1 MQKKILIQNWVWVF
15 VLALYFG
22 TADAQILDLR
32 KAEMIASDGIGEP
45 VRSTAIK
52 TLQEEVAKRT
62 SVQLAEQNRWG
73 KNPVI
78 VLAKA
83 TDEQVYGVN
92 VPRRNGNNLPETQP
106 EGFRIVAEKLN
117 GRDVLWLIGADERG
131 VIFAIGEFLRQGDL
145 SKNVIN
151 FDKKYE
157 IATAPAYP
165 MRGHQLGFRHTANS
179 WDAWT
184 VEEFDQHIR
193 ELALFGTNSIENTPF
208 HDGGQS
214 PVMVVER
221 SVMNIK
227 MSEICDNYG
236 LEYWVWVP
244 SAADLSNED
253 ELEAE
258 VKMQIDAYKDYPR
271 LDGVFFPGGDPG
283 KNHPRDV
290 MAFLKRLAEE
300 LAPIHPEAEIWISL
314 QNFSEARVDYFYEYL
329 EEHDPDWLT
338 GVATGPSSPGLA
350 ETRFRLPEKYK
361 HRDYPDITHTVRC
374 QYPTL
379 NWDQAFALTEGR
391 EVSNPEPY
399 YYAGIFRRFA
409 PFTDGFITYSDGV
422 HDDVNKILWSQL
434 GWNPD
439 KDVNTILEE
448 YGRLFFGPKLAE
460 DTRIGILGLEANW
473 DGPVEQNGGIESTF
487 QMWSRLEAENPQLKD
502 NWRWQMLLMR
512 AYYDTYTARRKV
524 YEKSL
529 ETEAMKVLAQ
539 ANTLGVNRAMDEALE
554 IVNKGDTERHDP
566 VMRQTIVDYLEALH
580 ESIGLQTSVEKHHA
594 KNPERGAVLDFLD
607 YPLNNRWWLSDQFD
621 EIRQLGSE
629 EEKLERLHT
638 IATWE
643 NPGQGSYYDNVSDV
657 SQSPRVLTSS
667 YDATDVAW
675 WDDGMSRE
683 RLSTQLFQNFPVIL
697 YEDLDPNGKYVIR
710 LAGEGDAL
718 IRING
723 ERVKPSLYEKGLGE
737 FKEFHVPRKLLVS
750 GEIEITFDEP
760 EESHLNWRRRSK
772 VSDIWLLKQD

>member
-1 MQKKILIQNWVWVF
+1 MQKKFLIQNMVWILILTV
-15 VLALYFG
+15 YFG
-22 TADAQILDLR
+22 TAHAQILDFG
-32 KAEMIASDGIGEP
+32 KAGVMTSSGIKEP
-45 VRSTAIK
+45 VRSTAMK
-52 TLQEEVAKRT
+52 TLQEEVEKRT
-62 SVQLAEQNRWG
+62 SVRLAAQSKWR
-73 KNPVI
+73 KTPMI

-83 TDEQVYGVN
+83 DDPQVEGITVPKGEGTD
-92 VPRRNGNNLPETQP
+92 LPETKP
-106 EGFRIVAEKLN
+106 EGFRIVAEKVN
-117 GRDVLWLIGADERG
+117 GQDVLWLIGADERG
-131 VIFAIGEFLRQGDL
+131 VIFAIGEFLRRGHL
-145 SKNVIN
+145 SHQKIQ
-151 FDKKYE
+151 FDKKNE
-157 IATAPAYP
+157 IATSPAYP

-244 SAADLSNED
+244 SAEDLSD
-253 ELEAE
+253 EKALEAE
-258 VKMQIDAYKDYPR
+258 VKMHIENYKDYPR

-290 MAFLKRLAEE
+290 MAFLKRIAEE
-300 LAPIHPEAEIWISL
+300 LEKIHPEAGVWISL
-314 QNFSEARVDYFYEYL
+314 QNFSEEKVDYFYEYL
-329 EEHDPDWLT
+329 EKHDPDWLA

-350 ETRFRLPEKYK
+350 ETRYRLPEKYG

-399 YYAGIFRRFA
+399 YYAEIFRRFA

-422 HDDVNKILWSQL
+422 HDDVNKIVWSQL

-439 KDVNTILEE
+439 KKVNTILEE
-448 YGRLFFGPKLAE
+448 YGRLFFGPSLAE
-460 DTRIGILGLEANW
+460 ETRNGILGLESNW
-473 DGPVEQNGGIESTF
+473 DGPTEQNGGIESTF
-487 QMWSRLEAENPQLKD
+487 QMWNRLEKEHPELKN

-512 AYYDTYTARRKV
+512 AYYDTYTARRKA
-524 YEKSL
+524 YEKGL
-529 ETEAMKVLAQ
+529 EEEAMQVLAK
-539 ANTLGVNRAMDEALE
+539 APEMGAARAMDEALK
-554 IVNKGDTERHDP
+554 IVNKGDTELQEP
-566 VMRQTIVDYLEALH
+566 GMRQTIVDYLEALNQ
-580 ESIGLQTSVEKHHA
+580 SIGLQTSVEKHHA

-621 EIRQLGSE
+621 EIRKLNSE
-629 EEKLERLHT
+629 NEKLERLHT
-638 IATWE
+638 ISTWE
-643 NPGQGSYYDNVSDV
+643 NPGPGSYYDNISDV
-657 SQSPRVLTSS
+657 SQSPRVLTTS

-675 WDDGMSRE
+675 WDNGMSRA

-697 YEDLDPNGKYVIR
+697 YEDLDPEGIYMIR
-710 LAGEGDAL
+710 IAGEGDAL
-718 IRING
+718 LRING
-723 ERVKPSLYEKGLGE
+723 QRVEPSVYNKGLEE
-737 FKEFHVPRKLLVS
+737 FKEFHVPRKFLKT
-750 GEIEITFDEP
+750 GEMKITFDEP
-760 EESHLNWRRRSK
+760 EESHLNWRRKSK
-772 VSDIWLLKQD
+772 VSDIWLLKQ

>member
-529 ETEAMKVLAQ
+529 EKEAMKVLAQ

-723 ERVKPSLYEKGLGE
+723 ERIKPSLYEKGLGE

>member
-448 YGRLFFGPKLAE
+448 YGRLFFGPELAE

-529 ETEAMKVLAQ
+529 EKEAMKVLAQ

>member
-1 MQKKILIQNWVWVF
+1 
-15 VLALYFG
+15 
-22 TADAQILDLR
+22 
-32 KAEMIASDGIGEP
+32 
-45 VRSTAIK
+45 
-52 TLQEEVAKRT
+52 
-62 SVQLAEQNRWG
+62 
-73 KNPVI
+73 
-78 VLAKA
+78 
-83 TDEQVYGVN
+83 
-92 VPRRNGNNLPETQP
+92 
-106 EGFRIVAEKLN
+106 
-117 GRDVLWLIGADERG
+117 
-131 VIFAIGEFLRQGDL
+131 
-145 SKNVIN
+145 
-151 FDKKYE
+151 
-157 IATAPAYP
+157 
-165 MRGHQLGFRHTANS
+165 
-179 WDAWT
+179 
-184 VEEFDQHIR
+184 
-193 ELALFGTNSIENTPF
+193 
-208 HDGGQS
+208 
-214 PVMVVER
+214 
-221 SVMNIK
+221 
-227 MSEICDNYG
+227 
-236 LEYWVWVP
+236 
-244 SAADLSNED
+244 
-253 ELEAE
+253 
-258 VKMQIDAYKDYPR
+258 
-271 LDGVFFPGGDPG
+271 
-283 KNHPRDV
+283 
-290 MAFLKRLAEE
+290 
-300 LAPIHPEAEIWISL
+300 
-314 QNFSEARVDYFYEYL
+314 
-329 EEHDPDWLT
+329 
-338 GVATGPSSPGLA
+338 
-350 ETRFRLPEKYK
+350 
-361 HRDYPDITHTVRC
+361 
-374 QYPTL
+374 
-379 NWDQAFALTEGR
+379 
-391 EVSNPEPY
+391 
-399 YYAGIFRRFA
+399 
-409 PFTDGFITYSDGV
+409 
-422 HDDVNKILWSQL
+422 
-434 GWNPD
+434 
-439 KDVNTILEE
+439 
-448 YGRLFFGPKLAE
+448 
-460 DTRIGILGLEANW
+460 
-473 DGPVEQNGGIESTF
+473 
-487 QMWSRLEAENPQLKD
+487 
-502 NWRWQMLLMR
+502 MLLMR

-529 ETEAMKVLAQ
+529 EKEAMKVLAQ

>member
-1 MQKKILIQNWVWVF
+1 MQKNILIQNWVWVV
-15 VLALYFG
+15 VLTFYFG
-22 TADAQILDLR
+22 VAHAQILDLR
-32 KAEMIASDGIGEP
+32 KAEVIASDGIQEP
-45 VRSTAIK
+45 VRGTAIK
-52 TLQEEVAKRT
+52 TLQEEVEARTDVQWKIRDRWAKKPT
-62 SVQLAEQNRWG
+62 L
-73 KNPVI
+73 

-83 TDEQVYGVN
+83 SDQQVHGVN
-92 VPRRNGNNLPETQP
+92 VPRRDGKDLPEMES
-106 EGFRIVAEKLN
+106 EGFRIVAEKIN
-117 GRDVLWLIGADERG
+117 GQDVLWLIGADERG
-131 VIFAIGEFLRQGDL
+131 VIFAIGEFLRQADL
-145 SKNVIN
+145 AKTKIN

-157 IATAPAYP
+157 IATSPAYP

-184 VEEFDQHIR
+184 VKEFDQHIR

-214 PVMVVER
+214 SVMVVER

-290 MAFLKRLAEE
+290 MAFLKRLSEE
-300 LAPIHPEAEIWISL
+300 LEKIHPEAEVWISL
-314 QNFSEARVDYFYEYL
+314 QNFSEDRVDYFYEYL
-329 EEHDPDWLT
+329 EKHDPDWLT

-350 ETRFRLPEKYK
+350 ETRYRLPEKYG

-422 HDDVNKILWSQL
+422 HDDVNKIVWSQL
-434 GWNPD
+434 GWNPE

-448 YGRLFFGPKLAE
+448 YGRLFFGPELAK

-473 DGPVEQNGGIESTF
+473 NGAVEQNGSIESTF
-487 QMWSRLEAENPQLKD
+487 QMWKRLEAENPQLKD

-512 AYYDTYTARRKV
+512 SYYDTYTARRKV

-529 ETEAMKVLAQ
+529 EKEAMQVLAQ
-539 ANTLGVNRAMDEALE
+539 APELGANQAMAQALA
-554 IVNKGDTERHDP
+554 IVNKADKDLHDAA
-566 VMRQTIVDYLEALH
+566 MRQTIVDYLEALH
-580 ESIGLQTSVEKHHA
+580 ESVGLQTSVEKHHA
-594 KNPERGAVLDFLD
+594 KNPERGAILDFLD
-607 YPLNNRWWLSDQFD
+607 YPLNNRWWLKDQFD
-621 EIRQLGSE
+621 EIRQLRSE
-629 EEKLERLHT
+629 KEKLDRLHT
-638 IATWE
+638 IAAWE
-643 NPGQGSYYDNVSDV
+643 NPGPGSYYDNISDV

-675 WDDGMSRE
+675 WDNGMSRE

-697 YEDLDPNGKYVIR
+697 YEDLDPNGKYIIR

-718 IRING
+718 LRING
-723 ERVKPSLYEKGLGE
+723 ERVRPSLYEKGLGE
-737 FKEFHVPRKLLVS
+737 FKEFHVPRKLLVT

-760 EESHLNWRRRSK
+760 EESHLNWRNKSK

>member
-529 ETEAMKVLAQ
+529 EKEAMKVLAQ